1 MSVIRYNGKNVKTSL
16 CDCRVFAFSSW
27 ELLLIKPAHPP
38 RRRASGDASRAAA
51 AAAGQ
56 EEVVRGRCDWPGGGG
71 GGDGGAGDELR
82 RGRRRGG
89 RRGHE
94 GEPGA
99 VVCVRGAARRA
110 AAGGEPCRLLP
121 PGPQRAGSFPPPSRR
136 FLIEAADE
144 RNCSLYSF
152 ILLLRFFVNFFR
164 LYLYCLGLVFS
175 GEMWVC
181 RLMVG
186 PPPGG
191 NWFNWF
197 LSFAAKCLVSV
208 CLLSIEKKRRFFSF
222 FGGLLCSGGGKK
234 KLGLGSFSPC
244 SHNQDLILRSL

>member
-1 MSVIRYNGKNVKTSL
+1 
-16 CDCRVFAFSSW
+16 
-27 ELLLIKPAHPP
+27 
-38 RRRASGDASRAAA
+38 
-51 AAAGQ
+51 
-56 EEVVRGRCDWPGGGG
+56 
-71 GGDGGAGDELR
+71 
-82 RGRRRGG
+82 
-89 RRGHE
+89 
-94 GEPGA
+94 
-99 VVCVRGAARRA
+99 
-110 AAGGEPCRLLP
+110 
-121 PGPQRAGSFPPPSRR
+121 
-136 FLIEAADE
+136 LIEAADE

-208 CLLSIEKKRRFFSF
+208 CLLSIEKKDVSFLFSVAF
-222 FGGLLCSGGGKK
+222 YASAEEKRNW
-234 KLGLGSFSPC
+234 GS
-244 SHNQDLILRSL
+244 DLFPLVATIKT